1 VIIKKRKLVR
11 ISTVPK
17 TINALLK
24 GQIKFLNQYYE
35 VIVISSPDMEL
46 AEINIREGVPVIP
59 LFMYRRYSPLQ
70 DIISIFKMWLLFRK
84 IKPDI
89 VHSMT
94 PKAGF
99 VSMIAAKIAGV
110 PHRLHTFTGLIFPTS
125 GGIKKY
131 ILMGADWLTCYCATM
146 IIPEGNGVKNDLVG
160 AGITDKHLEVIKYG
174 NVNGVDLD
182 FYSVTDEIIA
192 RAKDIRIQYHIEE
205 NDTVFLFVG
214 RIVKDKGIYELIKAF
229 TSLDNDHMHLMLA
242 GNFEDKLDPI
252 SPQIRQLINENKRIH
267 LLGFVKDVRD
277 VLKASD
283 IFILPSYREGFPNVV
298 LQACAMLVP
307 CIVTDIN
314 GSNEIIIDNYNGLVV
329 PPKDVQK
336 LKSAMLLLANDKSK
350 RNEFSLLS
358 RIIVE
363 SKYEQKLLWDA
374 ILKVYN
380 ELN

>member
-1 VIIKKRKLVR
+1 MNKRKLVR

-24 GQIKFLNQYYE
+24 GQIKYLNQYYE
-35 VIVISSPDMEL
+35 VIVISSPGMEL
-46 AEINIREGVPVIP
+46 NEINIREGVPVIP

-70 DIISIFKMWLLFRK
+70 DIISIIKMWLLLRK
-84 IKPDI
+84 VKPYI
-89 VHSMT
+89 VHSIT

-99 VSMIAAKIAGV
+99 VSMIAAKLAGV

-125 GGIKKY
+125 GGIKKH
-131 ILMGADWLTCYCATM
+131 ILMAADWLTCYCATK
-146 IIPEGNGVKNDLVG
+146 IIPESNGVKNDLLG
-160 AGITDKHLEVIKYG
+160 AGITKKHLEVINYG

-182 FYSVTDEIIA
+182 YYSVTDEIIA
-192 RAKDIRIQYHIEE
+192 RAKNIRNQYHIEE
-205 NDTVFLFVG
+205 NTTVFLFVG

-229 TSLDNDHMHLMLA
+229 TTLDNDHMHLMLA

-267 LLGFVKDVRD
+267 LVGFLEDVRS

-307 CIVTDIN
+307 CIVTDVN
-314 GSNEIIIDNYNGLVV
+314 GSNEIIIDKYNGLVV

-336 LKSAMLLLANDKSK
+336 LRSAMLLLANDNYK
-350 RNEFSLLS
+350 RNEYALRS
-358 RIIVE
+358 RCIVE
-363 SKYEQKLLWDA
+363 SKYEQKFLWKA
-374 ILKVYN
+374 ILEVYN